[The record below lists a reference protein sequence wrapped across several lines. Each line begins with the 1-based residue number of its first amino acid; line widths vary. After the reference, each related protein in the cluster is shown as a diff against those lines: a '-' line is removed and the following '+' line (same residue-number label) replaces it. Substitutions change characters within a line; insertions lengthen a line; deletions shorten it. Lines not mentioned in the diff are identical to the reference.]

1 MGKKDK
7 VLMTILTRDLASC
20 LLVQPSSVM
29 GRITNSIAFSW
40 TCQPSRNEV
49 QAHSARHL
57 MNWLVLEGQV
67 HSLARAGS
75 MASRVRTAVVSGEML
90 GRTECWMSCTSPPVM
105 EAASVPVLS
114 PACLPRTER
123 ILSAVL

>member
-1 MGKKDK
+1 
-7 VLMTILTRDLASC
+7 MTKMTRDLASC

-29 GRITNSIAFSW
+29 GRMTNRIAFSW

-67 HSLARAGS
+67 HSLARAGTI
-75 MASRVRTAVVSGEML
+75 ATRVSRAVVRGEMS
-90 GRTECWMSCTSPPVM
+90 GRTEWWMSCTSPPVM
-105 EAASVPVLS
+105 EPAKVPVSS
-114 PACLPRTER
+114 PACLAANAST
-123 ILSAVL
+123 LSAVL